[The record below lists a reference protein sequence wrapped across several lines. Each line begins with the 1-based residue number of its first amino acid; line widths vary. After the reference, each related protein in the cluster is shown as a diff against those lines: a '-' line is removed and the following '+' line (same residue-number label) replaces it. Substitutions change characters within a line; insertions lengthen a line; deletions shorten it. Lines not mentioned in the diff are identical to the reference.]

1 MKRISI
7 RETLSLALSS
17 VWGHRFRSGLT
28 ILGIVIG
35 ITTVVTVASLLTGLR
50 KSIVEFFEEF
60 GPNSIFV
67 ARVSGDPSGQ
77 GAAPKELKRRPLN
90 PDDIEYLRQVVRTID
105 DIGAS
110 LFYLP
115 TSGKF
120 LTAKIG
126 SFETENISIAGQSA
140 SLFEISPRELR
151 AGRYFSVQED
161 KRADKVAL
169 IGSSL
174 ADALFP
180 NGGGIGE
187 TVLIDG
193 APYVIIGIFAPA
205 KGGFFGENGMDRQ
218 VIIPLGTARLRY
230 PQSTNFF
237 ITAKSKPGLR
247 EDAVEEVRNAMR
259 KLRTVP
265 DGADDDFNISTAD
278 SIIKSFDQVTGMII
292 AISVA
297 ISSIGLLVGGIG
309 VMNIMLVSV
318 TERTREIGVRKAVGA
333 RRFDVILQFLVEA
346 VTLTGLGGVIGIVLS
361 VLITFF
367 LSLAL
372 PALRPEVPM
381 WAVTT
386 GVVASVAIGVFF
398 GVWPAVQASRLDPVT
413 ALRYE

>member
-1 MKRISI
+1 
-7 RETLSLALSS
+7 
-17 VWGHRFRSGLT
+17 
-28 ILGIVIG
+28 
-35 ITTVVTVASLLTGLR
+35 LR

-67 ARVSGDPSGQ
+67 ARVSGDPSGA
-77 GAAPKELKRRPLN
+77 GAAPKELKRRPLS
-90 PDDIEYLRQVVRTID
+90 PDDADYLKAVVRTID
-105 DIGAS
+105 DVGIS
-110 LFYLP
+110 LYYLP
-115 TSGKF
+115 PPGSF

-126 SFETENISIAGQSA
+126 SFETENISIAGESA
-140 SLFEISPRELR
+140 NLPEIAPRELR
-151 AGRYFSVQED
+151 AGRYFTAQED
-161 KRADKVAL
+161 KRAGKVAL
-169 IGSSL
+169 IGSNL
-174 ADALFP
+174 AEALFP
-180 NGGGIGE
+180 NGHGIGQ
-187 TVLIDG
+187 TVLVDG
-193 APYVIIGIFAPA
+193 APYVIVGVFAPA
-205 KGGFFGENGMDRQ
+205 KGGFFGENGLDRQ
-218 VIIPLGTARLRY
+218 VLIPLQTARLRY

-237 ITAKSKPGLR
+237 LTAKSKPGQR
-247 EDAVEEVRNAMR
+247 EDAVEEIRNAMR
-259 KLRTVP
+259 KLRKVP
-265 DGADDDFNISTAD
+265 QGADDDFSLSTAD
-278 SIIKSFDQVTGMII
+278 SIIKSFDQVTDMII

-297 ISSIGLLVGGIG
+297 ISSVGLLVGGIG

-346 VTLTGLGGVIGIVLS
+346 ITLTGLGGIIGIVLS
-361 VLITFF
+361 VLITFL